1 MSNQIKVLEEEN
13 EKLRNL
19 ITNEDFDEEISDLED
34 RVYIRFIIR

>member
-34 RVYIRFIIR
+34 RVYIRFIFR